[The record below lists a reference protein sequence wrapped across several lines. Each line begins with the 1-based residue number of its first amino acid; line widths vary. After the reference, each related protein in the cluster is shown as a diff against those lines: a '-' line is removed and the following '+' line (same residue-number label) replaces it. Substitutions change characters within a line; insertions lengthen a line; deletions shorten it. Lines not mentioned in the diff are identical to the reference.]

1 MHLFTTI
8 FTTREQAIIIWIAV
22 FLIWSLF
29 QKNLRNSIAGLLRA
43 FFQKKILAA
52 FMMMIFYVGL
62 TVYLFFRIHLW
73 DTLLLKDTIF
83 WIVGTAFI
91 LFLNLN
97 KTAEDKDYFK
107 KILFDNLKLILIFT
121 FLINFYTFPLIA
133 ELLSL
138 PIIVLIVAM
147 SAYAGTKKEYLP
159 AKKFVDFLLSAWG
172 VFLAI
177 YVIAR
182 IFGSYQTLLMTDN
195 LLAFL
200 LPILLTSAIVPFLYG
215 FAVYMAYESLFNR
228 IDFLI
233 GKNNK
238 QLASFGKR
246 KILKTFMLNLKKL
259 NKFSKNSGVQLLK
272 INNEEDLIVLIRQFA

>member
-29 QKNLRNSIAGLLRA
+29 QKNLRNSITGLLRA
-43 FFQKKILAA
+43 FFQKKILVA

-62 TVYLFFRIHLW
+62 TVYLLFRIHLW

-83 WIVGTAFI
+83 WIVSTAFI

-138 PIIVLIVAM
+138 PIIVLIAAM

-238 QLASFGKR
+238 QLANFGKR
-246 KILKTFMLNLKKL
+246 KILKAFMLNLKKL

-272 INNEEDLIVLIRQFA
+272 INKEEDLIVLIRQFA

>member
-1 MHLFTTI
+1 MNLFTTI
-8 FTTREQAIIIWIAV
+8 FTTREQAIIIWVAV

-43 FFQKKILAA
+43 FFQKKIFIA
-52 FMMMIFYVGL
+52 FVMMIFYVGL
-62 TVYLFFRIHLW
+62 TVYLLFRIHLW
-73 DTLLLKDTIF
+73 DAVLLKDTIF
-83 WIVGTAFI
+83 WIIGTAFI

-97 KTAEDKDYFK
+97 KAAEDKDYFK
-107 KILFDNLKLILIFT
+107 KILFDNLKLILILT

-133 ELLSL
+133 ELISL
-138 PIIVLIVAM
+138 PIIVLIAAM
-147 SAYAGTKKEYLP
+147 GAYTGTKKEYLP
-159 AKKFVDFLLSAWG
+159 AKKFVDFLLGAWG
-172 VFLAI
+172 LFLAI

-200 LPILLTSAIVPFLYG
+200 LPILLTSAFIPFLYG
-215 FAVYMAYESLFNR
+215 FAVYIAYESLFNR

-233 GKNNK
+233 GKDNK

-259 NKFSKNSGVQLLK
+259 NKFSKNSGAQLLK
-272 INNEEDLIVLIRQFA
+272 INNEEDLIVLIRQFT

>member
-1 MHLFTTI
+1 MDLFLKL

-62 TVYLFFRIHLW
+62 TVCLLFRIHLW

-138 PIIVLIVAM
+138 PIIVLIAAM

-215 FAVYMAYESLFNR
+215 FAVYMAYESLFSR

-246 KILKTFMLNLKKL
+246 KILKTFMFNLKKI

-272 INNEEDLIVLIRQFA
+272 INKEEDLIALIRQFA

>member
-1 MHLFTTI
+1 MNLFTTI
-8 FTTREQAIIIWIAV
+8 FTTREQAIIIWVAV

-43 FFQKKILAA
+43 FFQKKIFIA
-52 FMMMIFYVGL
+52 FVMMIFYVGL
-62 TVYLFFRIHLW
+62 TVYLLFRIHLW
-73 DTLLLKDTIF
+73 DAVLLKETIF
-83 WIVGTAFI
+83 WIIGTAFI

-97 KTAEDKDYFK
+97 KAAEDKDYFK
-107 KILFDNLKLILIFT
+107 KILFDNLKLILILT
-121 FLINFYTFPLIA
+121 FLINIYTFPLIA
-133 ELLSL
+133 ELISL
-138 PIIVLIVAM
+138 PIIVLIAAM
-147 SAYAGTKKEYLP
+147 GAYTGTKKEYLP

-172 VFLAI
+172 LFLAI

-200 LPILLTSAIVPFLYG
+200 LPILLTSAFIPFLYG
-215 FAVYMAYESLFNR
+215 FAVYIAYESLFNR

-233 GKNNK
+233 GKDNK

-246 KILKTFMLNLKKL
+246 KIIKTFMLNLKKL
-259 NKFSKNSGVQLLK
+259 NKFSKNSGAQLLK
-272 INNEEDLIVLIRQFA
+272 INNEEDLIVLIRQFT